1 LKHTL
6 YKIVVLL
13 MFISVAANPGFSE
26 DAAEPEVSPIEPE
39 AMSILMNMAQNLS
52 TLKKVKVEIK
62 NGYDAVQR
70 SGQKIEFGSVRVVKY
85 KRPNMC
91 RYDVTERNGDKKGF
105 VFDGSNITVFD
116 DEDKVY
122 ATAPKPGTCDG
133 AIDYFKKELQMPLP
147 LSQLFNSK
155 LPEKFEEFI
164 TEATLVEEPI
174 WGKDPISHIAFRTEE
189 VDVQVWVNTKKN
201 LPKRV
206 IISYKNAL
214 EHPQYWAY
222 FKEWDLSPRL
232 KDSEFK
238 YEPPKSYEK
247 IVFSPV
253 KIMEMKEEKKNVEK

>member
-26 DAAEPEVSPIEPE
+26 DASEPEVNPIEPE
-39 AMSILMNMAQNLS
+39 AMNILMDVAKKLS
-52 TLKKVKVEIK
+52 TVKKVKVKIK

-70 SGQKIEFGSVRVVKY
+70 DGQKIEFGSLMVVKH
-85 KRPNMC
+85 KRPNLC
-91 RYDVTERNGDKKGF
+91 RVDVTELDGTEKGF
-105 VFDGSNITVFD
+105 VFDGNNITVFD
-116 DEDKVY
+116 EEEKVY
-122 ATAPKPGTCDG
+122 AMIPKPGTCDD
-133 AIDYFKKELQMPLP
+133 AIEYYKQELQMPLP
-147 LSQLFNSK
+147 LSELFDSK
-155 LPEKFEEFI
+155 LPQMLKEKI
-164 TEATLVEEPI
+164 TEGYLVEESKL
-174 WGKDPISHIAFRTEE
+174 GDDPVTHVAFRTEE
-189 VDVQVWVNTKKN
+189 VDFQVWVDTKKN

>member
-1 LKHTL
+1 MFFS
-6 YKIVVLL
+6 VLRGVGL
-13 MFISVAANPGFSE
+13 SE
-26 DAAEPEVSPIEPE
+26 DAAEPKTSPIEPE

-52 TLKKVKVEIK
+52 TLKKVKVKII
-62 NGYDAVQR
+62 NGYDAVQE
-70 SGQKIEFGSVRVVKY
+70 SGQKIEFGSMRVVKY

-91 RYDVTERNGDKKGF
+91 RFDVTERNGDKKGF
-105 VFDGSNITVFD
+105 VFDGSNITVFN
-116 DEDKVY
+116 DEEKVY

-155 LPEKFEEFI
+155 LPEMLEELI
-164 TEATLVEEPI
+164 TEATVVEEPI

-206 IISYKNAL
+206 VISYKNAP

-222 FKEWDLSPRL
+222 FKEWDFSPRL
-232 KDSEFK
+232 KDSEFN
-238 YEPPKSYEK
+238 YEPPKGYEK